1 FTFTVQ
7 VSPSAT
13 GTLTNTATIGRPAGV
28 TDTNPTN
35 NSATD
40 TDTLTPQ
47 ADLAITKTD
56 NVTSVVP
63 GTSTTYTIVV
73 TNAGPSTAVDQQVSD
88 LFPSEITSVSW
99 TALASPGSSVAA
111 ASGSGNILTTV
122 TLLPGGSVT
131 FIAVAQ
137 ISASATGTLTNT
149 ATVAQPPGDNTP
161 ADNTATD
168 SDSLTPLTGLSL
180 TKDDGQTTAV
190 PGTSTPSPIGAGNAG
205 PSTATGATLSD
216 PLPAGVSS
224 ASWTFVSQTGGG
236 SVTGPSSGSGA
247 LTTTVDL
254 PVGATVTFRF
264 TVQIDPTAT

>member
-1 FTFTVQ
+1 
-7 VSPSAT
+7 
-13 GTLTNTATIGRPAGV
+13 
-28 TDTNPTN
+28 
-35 NSATD
+35 
-40 TDTLTPQ
+40 
-47 ADLAITKTD
+47 
-56 NVTSVVP
+56 
-63 GTSTTYTIVV
+63 
-73 TNAGPSTAVDQQVSD
+73 
-88 LFPSEITSVSW
+88 
-99 TALASPGSSVAA
+99 
-111 ASGSGNILTTV
+111 
-122 TLLPGGSVT
+122 
-131 FIAVAQ
+131 
-137 ISASATGTLTNT
+137 
-149 ATVAQPPGDNTP
+149 QPPGDNTP

-190 PGTSTPSPIGAGNAG
+190 PGTSTTYTIVVGNAG

-264 TVQIDPTAT
+264 TVQIDPTATGTLVNTATITPPGGTPTGGTDTDTLTPQADLSVTKTDGQTSAVPGTPITYTLTVSNNGPSTVSSLSLID